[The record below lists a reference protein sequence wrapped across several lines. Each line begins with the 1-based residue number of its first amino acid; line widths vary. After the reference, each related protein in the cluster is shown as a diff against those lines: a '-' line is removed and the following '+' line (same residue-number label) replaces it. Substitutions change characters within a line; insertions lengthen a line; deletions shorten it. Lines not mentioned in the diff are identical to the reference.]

1 MRKKGWQQIQQ
12 FEYQDMHSI
21 VSLQLNKIYRIG
33 KFYNEALSTTIFTVK
48 LTAGPLVLW
57 PLLYECIA
65 M

>member
-1 MRKKGWQQIQQ
+1 M
-12 FEYQDMHSI
+12 
-21 VSLQLNKIYRIG
+21 G

-65 M
+65 IWANFSEEIFPV